1 MGLLAQSSNRRRGR
15 RRALHVAMAA
25 AIVLLALPYILVVL
39 YRFVNPVSTLM
50 VWRWATGQKVEQ
62 SYVPLERMSSVLPL
76 AVMAAEDARYCSHP
90 GVDFRELK
98 QIVEEADDLD
108 DLRGGS
114 TITQQTVKN
123 LFLWHGR
130 SYTRKVL
137 EMPLALWTDLVL
149 PKRRVLEI
157 YLNIAE
163 WGPSGQFG
171 AEAAARRAFGKSARD
186 LTPGQAGT
194 LAAILPNPVRR
205 DARQPRANVQRLA
218 GVYAAR
224 AASSPWLGDCLR
236 PRRTP

>member
-1 MGLLAQSSNRRRGR
+1 MGLLTQSSTRRRRGS
-15 RRALHVAMAA
+15 RALRGALA
-25 AIVLLALPYILVVL
+25 AIVVLLALPYILVVA
-39 YRFVNPVSTLM
+39 YRFMNPVSTLM
-50 VWRWATGQKVEQ
+50 VWRWATGQQVERN
-62 SYVPLERMSSVLPL
+62 YVPLERMTPALPL
-76 AVMAAEDARYCSHP
+76 AVIAAEDARYCSHL
-90 GVDFRELK
+90 GVDFRELR
-98 QIVEEADDLD
+98 QIVEEAEDFDG
-108 DLRGGS
+108 LRGGS
-114 TITQQTVKN
+114 TITQQAVKN

-137 EMPLALWTDLVL
+137 ELPLALWTNLVL

-157 YLNIAE
+157 YLNVAE

-186 LTPGQAGT
+186 LSPGEAAT

-205 DARQPRANVQRLA
+205 SASQSRSNVNRLA

-236 PRRTP
+236 ARRTP

>member
-1 MGLLAQSSNRRRGR
+1 MGLPAPSSNRRRR
-15 RRALHVAMAA
+15 RRALRVAVAA
-25 AIVLLALPYILVVL
+25 IIVLLALPYILVVA

-50 VWRWATGQKVEQ
+50 VWRWATGQRVERN
-62 SYVPLERMSSVLPL
+62 YIPLERMTAALPL
-76 AVMAAEDARYCSHP
+76 AVIAAEDARYCSHP
-90 GVDFRELK
+90 GVDFRELR
-98 QIVEEADDLD
+98 QIVEEANDLD
-108 DLRGGS
+108 GLRGGS

-130 SYTRKVL
+130 SYTRKLL
-137 EMPLALWTDLVL
+137 ELPLALWTDLVL

-186 LTPGQAGT
+186 LSPGEAAT
-194 LAAILPNPVRR
+194 LVAILPNPIRR
-205 DARQPRANVQRLA
+205 SARQPRSNVHRLA
-218 GVYAAR
+218 GLYAAR
-224 AASSPWLGDCLR
+224 AAASPGLSDCLR